1 MNQNLLGRYGLH
13 DLLAKCARYDPDTGE
28 KINKLRSSYAG
39 QIKDAQLPGKNDHPR
54 VVRPDEEPSKLRTM
68 ATVPD
73 EQFVS
78 QQVERKIGD
87 LNGLQGLIKTA
98 LHLEPGNMNSKTMQA
113 WDAILGHEPQKPAR
127 PQQPAYAQLQQ
138 PRIPNGMR
146 PQQPVATPTAD
157 KMRTR
162 GKKRSYDDNEWVGYG
177 DGLSEVEEDQ
187 DRGGDYIDRGVKRR
201 KG

>member
-1 MNQNLLGRYGLH
+1 LH
-13 DLLAKCARYDPDTGE
+13 GLLARCARQDPDTGE

-54 VVRPDEEPSKLRTM
+54 VVRQDDEPSKLRTM
-68 ATVPD
+68 ATIPD
-73 EQFVS
+73 EQFAS
-78 QQVERKIGD
+78 QHVARKVGD
-87 LNGLQGLIKTA
+87 LDGLQGLMKAA

-113 WDAILGHEPQKPAR
+113 WDIILGHEPQRPAK
-127 PQQPAYAQLQQ
+127 PQQPTYAQLQQ
-138 PRIPNGMR
+138 SRIPNGVR
-146 PQQPVATPTAD
+146 PAQTVAAAGPD

-162 GKKRSYDDNEWVGYG
+162 GKKRSYDDTEWVGYG

-187 DRGGDYIDRGVKRR
+187 DRGGDYIERANKRR

>member
-1 MNQNLLGRYGLH
+1 MAR
-13 DLLAKCARYDPDTGE
+13 CARQDPDTGE

-54 VVRPDEEPSKLRTM
+54 VVRRDDEPSKLRTM
-68 ATVPD
+68 ATIPD
-73 EQFVS
+73 EQFAS
-78 QQVERKIGD
+78 QQVDRRIGD
-87 LNGLQGLIKTA
+87 LSGLHGLMKTA

-113 WDAILGHEPQKPAR
+113 WDVILGHEPQKPVKQQA
-127 PQQPAYAQLQQ
+127 QPAYAQLQQ
-138 PRIPNGMR
+138 PRIPNVIR
-146 PQQPVATPTAD
+146 PAQPAAGPSPD

-162 GKKRSYDDNEWVGYG
+162 GKKRSYDEWVGYG

-187 DRGGDYIDRGVKRR
+187 DRGGDYVERGAKRR